1 MRADYQNYS
10 YALKSNLID
19 LRVECVAES
28 QLFAD
33 FSFPNRWL
41 LRLEGERYAHGIFL
55 YFIEPDRK
63 LRFDVWLLMR
73 TFTDLWGR
81 SYGAPSFDEQ
91 LRFIR
96 AESGEIFESVA
107 LYEER
112 YGQINRVL

>member
-41 LRLEGERYAHGIFL
+41 LRLEGERYAHGIFSISL
-55 YFIEPDRK
+55 SQTASLD
-63 LRFDVWLLMR
+63 LMC
-73 TFTDLWGR
+73 GC
-81 SYGAPSFDEQ
+81 
-91 LRFIR
+91 
-96 AESGEIFESVA
+96 
-107 LYEER
+107 
-112 YGQINRVL
+112 